1 MKTQRRHELHTNVL
15 ADWLGRNMEAIRPF
29 LGWVAA
35 GVLAMVLVLLGYSY
49 SNSRSESQMLE
60 DWGAATKY
68 GGEATNAVGAN
79 DTPSFQDAAKNLAKV
94 VDEYAG
100 TPLAI
105 FAEANL
111 GDVNLYRG
119 QMLMWTNRSEAL
131 QSLKEAVARYSSAI
145 SATKEPL
152 LKNRLRMN
160 LATAY
165 EWMFQVEDAK
175 RAYKQVE
182 GIYKPAAEQQ
192 IAALERATTDQLFE
206 RLQKFQPAPPQTKAK
221 PPESEFGKEGEDLF
235 KQFPGLKDF
244 ERPGGGGTGAPVVQ
258 PTGVATPTGSNAP
271 GAETKPAVQD
281 SKSADA
287 AK

>member
-15 ADWLGRNMEAIRPF
+15 ADWLGRKMEAIQPYI
-29 LGWVAA
+29 GWVAA
-35 GVLAMVLVLLGYSY
+35 GALAIVLAYLGYSY
-49 SNSRSESQMLE
+49 FNSRSEAQMLE
-60 DWGAATKY
+60 GWGAATKY
-68 GGEATNAVGAN
+68 GGEATSAVGAN
-79 DTPSFQDAAKNLAKV
+79 DTPGFQDATKNLAKL
-94 VDEYAG
+94 VDEYSG
-100 TPLAI
+100 TPLAT

-131 QSLKEAVARYSSAI
+131 QSLKEAVASYNSAI
-145 SATKEPL
+145 GSTKEPL

-175 RAYKQVE
+175 RAYQQVE

-206 RLQKFQPAPPQTKAK
+206 RLQKFQPAPPPIKAK
-221 PPESEFGKEGEDLF
+221 PPEAEFGKEGEDLF
-235 KQFPGLKDF
+235 KQIPGLKDL
-244 ERPGGGGTGAPVVQ
+244 EKSDGGTDSGLPIVQ
-258 PTGVATPTGSNAP
+258 PTGAD
-271 GAETKPAVQD
+271 TKAAIQD
-281 SKSADA
+281 SKPTDA
-287 AK
+287 TK